1 MRSYLVENA
10 CAEGVSAIFIEA
22 RKNLAV
28 VGIVIEMLN
37 WSAVCNRAT
46 WPPFKLGIGWSAIG
60 NNMAMKSGAVAA
72 C

>member
-1 MRSYLVENA
+1 MRPNLVENA

-37 WSAVCNRAT
+37 RGAKSNRTTWS
-46 WPPFKLGIGWSAIG
+46 PFKLGIGRSAIG
-60 NNMAMKSGAVAA
+60 NNVAMKCGAVAA